1 MKEKKHL
8 DLNQELKDLKGIGE
22 IKSKLYSKLNL
33 HTVNDLLYHYPI
45 NYENYKNIVSISKL
59 KLDEKQGFYGTILS
73 ITDSTNPNSKLTKVE
88 IENDN
93 VLLKLVFFNSTYLKK
108 ILKINKRYF
117 FFGKPSYFGN
127 EICVVNPIFIED
139 NENFTPSIMPI
150 YGLSRGLKNNE
161 LRKTIKNILD
171 SNTVLDYIDI
181 DSINQKLKNNDPG
194 HLNYENLSFSLNN
207 IHFPNNRQTY
217 LNAKRR
223 LIFDEFFTLKA
234 SYYYYKTKNSDK
246 NKKKYE
252 INDETVEYFTEYQK
266 LFDFE
271 LTDSQKE
278 VMRSIENDLS
288 SDEVMNRLLLG
299 DVGSG
304 KTIVFS
310 YALYLSKKNNFQSI
324 VLVPT
329 TFLAIQHFNTLTKLF
344 KNTDIKVSLLISS
357 TKKSGETKIKN
368 EIKTGDIDI
377 VIGTTSLISPDISF
391 KNLNLVVFDE
401 QHKFGVAQKET
412 LVKNTSINTISV
424 SATPIPRTLSHSIFG
439 KLNTSVL
446 TEKPKNR
453 IKTKTFVLM
462 KHEKEQ
468 AYEALINEVNK
479 GNQAIIVSPVINESD
494 YSFKSNLNN
503 VKKIYDDFL
512 TMYKYEK
519 NLKTRLLHGELKNE
533 EKEKIINEFF
543 NNEIN
548 VLISTTLI
556 EIGID
561 SKDTSIIII
570 ENAEM
575 FGLSTLHQLRG
586 RVGRGNK
593 ESFCYL
599 LNENNSDNKRLRILS
614 EYDDGFQIAKKDLE
628 LRGPGEFLGL
638 KQSGI
643 FNFKL
648 ADFELHKNIFED
660 ASKALDFIVSKD
672 KDLEKIEN
680 VKLKEKLLKEVNDG
694 N

>member
-1 MKEKKHL
+1 M
-8 DLNQELKDLKGIGE
+8 NSLKDAFKQIFRNFSMCLASFFSVTAILLILGVFFIIIVNINVIAESAKDDFGTVQIFLKDSVSVEKADELAIN
-22 IKSKLYSKLNL
+22 IKNN
-33 HTVNDLLYHYPI
+33 ND
-45 NYENYKNIVSISKL
+45 
-59 KLDEKQGFYGTILS
+59 
-73 ITDSTNPNSKLTKVE
+73 
-88 IENDN
+88 IEN
-93 VLLKLVFFNSTYLKK
+93 VT
-108 ILKINKRYF
+108 
-117 FFGKPSYFGN
+117 
-127 EICVVNPIFIED
+127 
-139 NENFTPSIMPI
+139 
-150 YGLSRGLKNNE
+150 
-161 LRKTIKNILD
+161 
-171 SNTVLDYIDI
+171 
-181 DSINQKLKNNDPG
+181 
-194 HLNYENLSFSLNN
+194 
-207 IHFPNNRQTY
+207 
-217 LNAKRR
+217 
-223 LIFDEFFTLKA
+223 
-234 SYYYYKTKNSDK
+234 YKTKNSDK

-468 AYEALINEVNK
+468 A
-479 GNQAIIVSPVINESD
+479 
-494 YSFKSNLNN
+494 
-503 VKKIYDDFL
+503 
-512 TMYKYEK
+512 
-519 NLKTRLLHGELKNE
+519 
-533 EKEKIINEFF
+533 
-543 NNEIN
+543 
-548 VLISTTLI
+548 
-556 EIGID
+556 
-561 SKDTSIIII
+561 
-570 ENAEM
+570 
-575 FGLSTLHQLRG
+575 
-586 RVGRGNK
+586 
-593 ESFCYL
+593 
-599 LNENNSDNKRLRILS
+599 
-614 EYDDGFQIAKKDLE
+614 
-628 LRGPGEFLGL
+628 
-638 KQSGI
+638 
-643 FNFKL
+643 
-648 ADFELHKNIFED
+648 
-660 ASKALDFIVSKD
+660 
-672 KDLEKIEN
+672 
-680 VKLKEKLLKEVNDG
+680 
-694 N
+694 